1 MTHTATHHL
10 AAAALAAALALAGA
24 GCSKLQSDD
33 DIVASAQTYLDQNDV
48 NAATIQLKA
57 LLQRSPDSG
66 PGRLLL
72 GRALLAAGDPVAAVV
87 ELAKAR
93 ELGVPDSQVLPP
105 LARGLLATGEHVRV
119 TSDYAQV
126 QLPEPQAAAD
136 LLTSVATAYAR
147 QGELEQAARY
157 AAAALQVQPGYAMA
171 VIVQAQLKASE
182 RDVDGAL
189 LLVEDVLALEPGHE
203 RAGVLKGELLQHG
216 KRDRAGALAAYRK
229 VVEAHPKSVPARVA
243 VITLLRLEGEADE
256 AKAQVEALRQAA
268 PNHPETVLQETQQ
281 ALLEGD
287 SAKARDLAG
296 RLLKAVPDHPGVLF
310 LAGLAEFRLRSYAM
324 AEAHLSKAL
333 KSAPGYLMARQ
344 LLAQTYLRSGQPG
357 KTLETLAPVLQGSGA
372 DGGSLALAGEA
383 HLALGDMRQAD
394 EAFKRAGQASP
405 DDPRVRVAVALS
417 QVARGNPGAAV
428 ADLEAVASTDKG
440 TRADLALI
448 TARMRSG
455 DLPGALKAVESLRTK
470 MPDRALPDLLQG
482 RVLQA
487 RNDVA
492 GARAAYEAAVKKD
505 PKFFPA
511 VAALAGLD
519 VQGGQPADARKRLT
533 ALVEADPGSSAA
545 HIALAELT
553 SRQGGTAAEV
563 ARQLEE
569 AIKASP
575 GQARPRLVL
584 VQHWLS
590 AGDAKAAL
598 AAAQAGAAALPS
610 DLSIQEALGR
620 AQMASGDARQAQ
632 ATFTQLV
639 ARQPGNPVALVRLA
653 EAQTLGSDFEGAGKS
668 LRKALEIQP
677 TLAPAKRALAAV
689 YVAQGK
695 PAEALTLARELQR
708 SDPKDALGFVI
719 AGDVERLQRNW
730 PAAIAAMRS
739 ALANERST
747 QNAVRLHQ
755 TLLAAGKPADA
766 ELAAQAWL
774 RDSPQD
780 AAFRFY
786 LGDIALAQR
795 QWAQAE
801 QHYRAVMQLQ
811 PGNGLAVNNVAW
823 LMLQQGKPG
832 AVAVARQANEL
843 LPGRPALM
851 DTLASALAAEG
862 QLPKAI
868 ELQKEALARA
878 PQDPKLRLNL
888 ARLLIQAGDKPQARA
903 ELEDIARLG
912 DRFAGQDEV
921 ERLLK
926 GVR

>member
-1 MTHTATHHL
+1 MTRTATIRL
-10 AAAALAAALALAGA
+10 AAAAAAAAIALAGA
-24 GCSKLQSDD
+24 GCSRMQSDD
-33 DIVASAQTYLDQNDV
+33 DLVASARAYLEQDDI
-48 NAATIQLKA
+48 NAATIQLKG

-72 GRALLAAGDPVAAVV
+72 GRALLASGDPVAAVV

-93 ELGVPDSQVLPP
+93 ELGVPDEQVLPL
-105 LARGLLATGEHVRV
+105 LARGLLATGEHARV
-119 TSDYAQV
+119 AAEYAQI
-126 QLPEPQAAAD
+126 QLGNPEAAAD
-136 LLTSVATAYAR
+136 LLTSVAVAFAR
-147 QGELEQAARY
+147 KSDMVQAERY
-157 AAAALQVQPGYAMA
+157 AASALQLQPGYASA
-171 VIVQAQLKASE
+171 VLVQAQLKASE
-182 RDVDGAL
+182 NDLDGAL
-189 LLVEDVLALEPGHE
+189 LLVDDVLSREPGNE

-216 KRDRAGALAAYRK
+216 KRDRTGALAAYRK
-229 VVEAHPKSVPARVA
+229 VVEKNPKSVAARVSI
-243 VITLLRLEGEADE
+243 ITLLRSAGEADE

-268 PNHPETVLQETQQ
+268 PNHPETLLQETQQ
-281 ALLEGD
+281 ALVDGD
-287 SAKARDLAG
+287 SQKARDLSA
-296 RLLKAVPDHPGVLF
+296 RLLKAAPDHPGVLF
-310 LAGLAEFRLRSYAM
+310 LAGLAEFRMRSYSI
-324 AEAHLSKAL
+324 AEAHLVKAL
-333 KSAPGYLMARQ
+333 KSAPGYLQARQ

-357 KTLETLAPVLQGSGA
+357 KTLETLAPVLRSNRA
-372 DGGSLALAGEA
+372 DGGSLSLAGEA
-383 HLALGDMRQAD
+383 HLALGDTRQAD
-394 EAFKRAGQASP
+394 ESFKRASQASP

-417 QVARGNPGAAV
+417 QVARGNPAAAV
-428 ADLEAVASTDKG
+428 ADLEAVAANDKG

-448 TARMRSG
+448 TARIRSG
-455 DLPGALKAVESLRTK
+455 DLPGALKAVEALRAK
-470 MPDRALPDLLQG
+470 VPERPLPDLLQG

-487 RNDVA
+487 KNDLP

-505 PKFFPA
+505 PKYYPA

-519 VQGGQPADARKRLT
+519 MQGGQPVEARKRLA
-533 ALVEADPGSSAA
+533 ALAEADPGSSSA

-553 SRQGGTAAEV
+553 ARQGGTAAEV
-563 ARQLEE
+563 ARQLED

-575 GQARPRLVL
+575 NQARPRLVL
-584 VQHWLS
+584 VQHWLT

-610 DLSIQEALGR
+610 DLALQEALGR

-632 ATFTQLV
+632 TTFTQLV
-639 ARQPGNPVALVRLA
+639 SRQPGNPVALVRLA
-653 EAQTLGSDFEGAGKS
+653 EAQTLGSDFDGAAKS

-677 TLAPAKRALAAV
+677 ALGPAKRALAAV

-695 PAEALTLARELQR
+695 PADALALARELQR

-755 TLLAAGKPADA
+755 TLLSAGKPADA
-766 ELAAQAWL
+766 EQAAQAWM
-774 RDSPQD
+774 RDAPQD

-786 LGDIALAQR
+786 LGDMALAQR
-795 QWAQAE
+795 QWAASE
-801 QHYRAVMQLQ
+801 QHYRAVLQLQ
-811 PGNGLAVNNVAW
+811 PRNGLAANNVAW

-832 AVAVARQANEL
+832 ALPYAKQANEL
-843 LPGRPALM
+843 MPGQPALM
-851 DTLASALAAEG
+851 DTMASVLAAEG

-868 ELQKEALARA
+868 ELQKEALART

-912 DRFAGQDEV
+912 DRFASQDEV